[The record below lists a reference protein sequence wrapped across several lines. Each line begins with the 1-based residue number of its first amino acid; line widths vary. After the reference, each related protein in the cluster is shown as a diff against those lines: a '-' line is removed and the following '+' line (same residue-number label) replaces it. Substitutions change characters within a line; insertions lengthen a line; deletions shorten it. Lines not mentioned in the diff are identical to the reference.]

1 MSDNPFADIHQIPS
15 NGQVPSG
22 QAIAFPGTIQVPILR
37 APPAMPDNGVAV
49 PSSQYDAGE
58 VSFSPPL
65 RWSAADLSKSPKLPP
80 HPYIQ
85 YLTISDYL
93 LGAIFPDQTI
103 GSAILLELRNETPNS
118 PSSPVRLGL
127 FLRTPPQQ
135 RPVSAPAAAPNDTGR
150 LVSKV
155 LITEA
160 TGATEQ
166 AARKALVK
174 AIVAMGVSLTHV
186 TTQHLVLS
194 HLYRQPD
201 FALQSI
207 KRGIQ
212 GMAAVSEAEWV
223 ERMVQLRPVKKDGM
237 PWFEARLEVLLLE
250 GGFSGLAKWAS
261 IVDVAL
267 GLREEQR
274 VEWSKTYGEVVRFLD
289 IVQTDLYMVEE

>member
-1 MSDNPFADIHQIPS
+1 MSDNPFDDLYQILS
-15 NGQVPSG
+15 NGQIPSG
-22 QAIAFPGTIQVPILR
+22 QAIAFPGTVQVPILR
-37 APPAMPDNGVAV
+37 APPAMPANGVAG

-65 RWSAADLSKSPKLPP
+65 RWSAADLN
-80 HPYIQ
+80 
-85 YLTISDYL
+85 YL
-93 LGAIFPDQTI
+93 LGAIFPDQTV
-103 GSAILLELRNETPNS
+103 GRAILLELRNETPNS

-127 FLRTPPQQ
+127 YLRIPPQQ

-150 LVSKV
+150 LVSKA

-166 AARKALVK
+166 AARKALVQ
-174 AIVAMGVSLTHV
+174 AILAMGVSLRHV

-212 GMAAVSEAEWV
+212 GMAAVSEVEWV

-237 PWFEARLEVLLLE
+237 PWFEARLEMLLLE
-250 GGFSGLAKWAS
+250 GGFSGLPKWAS

-274 VEWSKTYGEVVRFLD
+274 VEWAKTYGEVVRFLD
-289 IVQTDLYMVEE
+289 IVQTDLDMAEE